1 MVKFTEQLCGGPLF
15 VYIITDLVND
25 WETLNHGFSEEY
37 IGCKF
42 LGMYEVHILR
52 ANVF

>member
-1 MVKFTEQLCGGPLF
+1 MVKFVEQLCDGPLF

-25 WETLNHGFSEEY
+25 WETLNYVFSEAY
-37 IGCKF
+37 IEWKF
-42 LGMYEVHILR
+42 SGMYEVHILG

>member
-25 WETLNHGFSEEY
+25 WETLNHGFSEAY
-37 IGCKF
+37 TGWKF
-42 LGMYEVHILR
+42 SGMYEFHILR

>member
-15 VYIITDLVND
+15 VYIITDLTND
-25 WETLNHGFSEEY
+25 WETLNHCISEAY
-37 IGCKF
+37 IGWKF
-42 LGMYEVHILR
+42 SGMYEVRILR

>member
-25 WETLNHGFSEEY
+25 WETLNHGFSKAY
-37 IGCKF
+37 IGWKF
-42 LGMYEVHILR
+42 SGMDEVRTLR